1 VRHERLVVGFSGV
14 VSYRRFD
21 AKLQFARL
29 KGTAMARI
37 TRPKKS
43 ATDPTKKMTRSDIKQ
58 KIRALKKERATAGER
73 AAKSKVEEFNT
84 QLRVYRRMLRRMAR
98 RES

>member
-1 VRHERLVVGFSGV
+1 
-14 VSYRRFD
+14 
-21 AKLQFARL
+21 
-29 KGTAMARI
+29 MART

-58 KIRALKKERATAGER
+58 KIRALKKERATAGQR

-84 QLRVYRRMLRRMAR
+84 ELRVYRRKLRRMAR
-98 RES
+98 HKA